1 MFSNRYFF
9 FKILVICLI
18 FISFF
23 LGYFLRE
30 NSAGGG
36 LEFYQLSWPII
47 QSLKS
52 DFLFTIN
59 NYSSFGDGTIPF
71 SHIINAYLNP
81 FSDVDTHFQLSVT
94 VISFVIF
101 FIFALI
107 LKKIFSNIEFID
119 ILLTSSVILLLPM
132 FRTSAFWGKN
142 ENYGWLFFILA
153 LYFFFEIKKN
163 ITKVPENK
171 DLLNVVLFCFTSA
184 CALYARQSLVFLPI
198 SYLLYLF
205 VNKADKKIII
215 TSIISFTVFSI
226 PGLIL
231 IFVWGDIYGY
241 GAKTLTPAL
250 LYLDGDWLLPKNIL
264 KSFPIILSF
273 FGFYLLPIL
282 VIEFFNSATRDFFNK
297 YYKSFVFALIIFI
310 FLWQVNLLDYLGNYI
325 QAGGAILKL
334 NYLIQKNNF
343 LLLLIFSSLGFSIL
357 IRFIKEDT
365 KNNIIMI
372 LPIIIIYGF
381 RNANIQ
387 FQEYYEPLVLITF
400 FLALKTDLHKIY
412 FKNISLSHVIFLS
425 YFTIYLIG
433 SIYFK
438 HFAFDSYEKWKIFLS
453 TQ

>member
-59 NYSSFGDGTIPF
+59 NYGSFGDGTIPF

-81 FSDVDTHFQLSVT
+81 FSDVDTHFQLSIT

-107 LKKIFSNIEFID
+107 LKKIFSDIKFID

-142 ENYGWLFFILA
+142 ENYGWLFFMLA

-231 IFVWGDIYGY
+231 IFV
-241 GAKTLTPAL
+241 
-250 LYLDGDWLLPKNIL
+250 
-264 KSFPIILSF
+264 
-273 FGFYLLPIL
+273 
-282 VIEFFNSATRDFFNK
+282 
-297 YYKSFVFALIIFI
+297 
-310 FLWQVNLLDYLGNYI
+310 
-325 QAGGAILKL
+325 
-334 NYLIQKNNF
+334 
-343 LLLLIFSSLGFSIL
+343 
-357 IRFIKEDT
+357 
-365 KNNIIMI
+365 
-372 LPIIIIYGF
+372 F
-381 RNANIQ
+381 RNFGYVLFDLKKEIQ
-387 FQEYYEPLVLITF
+387 SQ
-400 FLALKTDLHKIY
+400 HK
-412 FKNISLSHVIFLS
+412 K
-425 YFTIYLIG
+425 
-433 SIYFK
+433 
-438 HFAFDSYEKWKIFLS
+438 
-453 TQ
+453 